1 MSALRVGLLLAMVV
15 LAAGCGGGGGSD
27 TESTTTTTTTTTA
40 AGQTEAV
47 KVYFLRDGKVWPVR
61 RTVTATEVVGT
72 GTLAQL
78 LAGPRPRERSD
89 LDATTAIP
97 GSVDHAT
104 ITITDGVARVKLSG
118 QLARAGIC
126 QVVYTLTQF
135 PGIQSVGVQGKT
147 YTRKSCED
155 VTPLILVESPLPF
168 DQVTSP
174 LHATGTANTFEATF
188 NYEVT
193 DPDGKIVAHN
203 FVTATS
209 GTGTRGT
216 FDFTTKPFAVT
227 SDGVGELIVFEISA
241 ENGQRV
247 HLVEIPLQMKKSS

>member
-1 MSALRVGLLLAMVV
+1 MSPLRVGLLLALLL
-15 LAAGCGGGGGSD
+15 LAAGCGGGSEGQ
-27 TESTTTTTTTTTA
+27 STSTTTTTTTA

-78 LAGPRPRERSD
+78 LAGPRPREKSD

-97 GSVDHAT
+97 DSVDHAT

-118 QLARAGIC
+118 QLPRAGIC
-126 QVVYTLTQF
+126 QVVYTMTQF
-135 PGIQSVGVQGKT
+135 PGIESVGVQGKT

-155 VTPLILVESPLPF
+155 ITPLILVESPLPF
-168 DQVTSP
+168 EQVTSP

-193 DPDGKIVAHN
+193 DPDGMIVAHN

-227 SDGVGELIVFEISA
+227 PDGAGELIVFEISA

-247 HLVEIPLQMKKSS
+247 HLVEIPFEMKKSG

>member
-1 MSALRVGLLLAMVV
+1 MSPLRVALLLALLL
-15 LAAGCGGGGGSD
+15 LAAGCGGGGGGGGQS
-27 TESTTTTTTTTTA
+27 TTTTTTTA

-78 LAGPRPRERSD
+78 LAGPRLREKSD

-104 ITITDGVARVKLSG
+104 ITITDGVAGVKLSG
-118 QLARAGIC
+118 ELPRAGIC
-126 QVVYTLTQF
+126 QVVYTMTQF

-168 DQVTSP
+168 EQVTSP

-216 FDFTTKPFAVT
+216 FDFTTKPFAIT
-227 SDGVGELIVFEISA
+227 SDGVAELIVFEISA
-241 ENGQRV
+241 ANGKRI
-247 HLVEIPLQMKKSS
+247 HLVEIPLQMKKSG

>member
-1 MSALRVGLLLAMVV
+1 MSPLRVGLLLALLL
-15 LAAGCGGGGGSD
+15 LAAGCGGGSEGQ
-27 TESTTTTTTTTTA
+27 STSTTTTTTTA

-78 LAGPRPRERSD
+78 LAGPRPREKSD

-97 GSVDHAT
+97 DSVDHAT

-118 QLARAGIC
+118 QLPRAGIC
-126 QVVYTLTQF
+126 QVVYTMTQF
-135 PGIQSVGVQGKT
+135 PGIESVGVQGKT

-155 VTPLILVESPLPF
+155 ITPLILVESPLPF
-168 DQVTSP
+168 EQVTSP

-193 DPDGKIVAHN
+193 DPDGMIVAHN

-227 SDGVGELIVFEISA
+227 SDRAGELIVFEISA

-247 HLVEIPLQMKKSS
+247 HLVEIPLEMKKSG